1 MLAKLKNY
9 VKNLIAPDLKYS
21 LLKTTD
27 KLEKLGTSYG
37 GWLIPVN
44 LLTSGSI
51 CYMAGAGEDIS
62 FDVELAKRFQC
73 DVYIFDPT
81 PRSKAHF
88 DTVILAADMGKQT
101 FTHANIQYYLEES
114 IVTHLKFKE
123 IGIWKNHDILKFY
136 EPRDSTHVS
145 HSITNLQKTDGYFE
159 APVERLS
166 DIMRSLGH
174 DHIDMLKLDIEGAEF
189 PVIDSIIEDKI
200 EIRILCIEFHLE
212 KEKDFSQVQSTIN
225 RLVQNGYA
233 IIAKEALDFTFIKI
247 AK

>member
-1 MLAKLKNY
+1 MFAKLKNY
-9 VKNLIAPDLKYS
+9 IKNLIAPDLKYS

-44 LLTSGSI
+44 SLTSGSI

-101 FTHANIQYYLEES
+101 FTHANIQYDLDKS

-159 APVERLS
+159 APVEKLS